1 LLQLPFVRLLH
12 QCACRDRDGFLS
24 EAERIQPL
32 NTFYHRDVN
41 GSSSSSSSD
50 GSYSQDFSQ
59 QQGLAANLTGGL
71 AGNFPGSPAG
81 NMMPSQP
88 GGPSQ
93 KPDMSQGLDS
103 ERVSSETG
111 SPQGSEQLQEV
122 FSKHAVR
129 RSPREL
135 QQVLKK
141 KQLQKQDE
149 TNWEDDERYGWD

>member
-1 LLQLPFVRLLH
+1 V
-12 QCACRDRDGFLS
+12 CRDRDGFLS

-32 NTFYHRDVN
+32 NTFYHRDVS
-41 GSSSSSSSD
+41 GSSSSTSD

-59 QQGLAANLTGGL
+59 QQGLAGNLSAGL
-71 AGNFPGSPAG
+71 AGNFPGGLAG
-81 NMMPSQP
+81 SMLPSQVGSLNGQGP
-88 GGPSQ
+88 GV
-93 KPDMSQGLDS
+93 SQGLGN
-103 ERVSSETG
+103 ERDSSESG
-111 SPQGSEQLQEV
+111 APEQLQEV

-141 KQLQKQDE
+141 KPLEKQNE